1 MFSGLRRAR
10 RDVLHD
16 VTETWTV
23 GNEKRSVLRS
33 GPGSGTSNGMEQQA
47 GISQFQMWELSSAEM
62 SVSAV
67 AMLLSRR

>member
-33 GPGSGTSNGMEQQA
+33 GPGSATSNGMEQQA
-47 GISQFQMWELSSAEM
+47 GISQRWELSSAEM

-67 AMLLSRR
+67 AMLLSRQ